1 MTTQGTT
8 PTTATP
14 VSGSAGFDTPSTP
27 DTPSTVKESQGA
39 GTRHNLTF
47 DPGPWLASSPD
58 LQWDPAR
65 YIVGKP
71 GTSRPGQSSR
81 LSRLGTAA
89 SSRAYSL
96 VPLAAMAP
104 AVGVRPPGLGN
115 LTTIIGWVTFLAGL
129 ACLVAFVAAMG
140 KGGISALKHGQFEGG
155 APAAIALVCGVA
167 LTATGALFGAI
178 GITT

>member
-1 MTTQGTT
+1 MTSQSTS
-8 PTTATP
+8 PTTLTP
-14 VSGSAGFDTPSTP
+14 FSGYVGFDTPATEQ
-27 DTPSTVKESQGA
+27 ESDVA
-39 GTRHNLTF
+39 GMSDSMTF
-47 DPGPWLASSPD
+47 DPWAWVASSTAFRCN
-58 LQWDPAR
+58 PAD
-65 YIVGKP
+65 YILGQPGK
-71 GTSRPGQSSR
+71 SSL
-81 LSRLGTAA
+81 LSRLRKAA

-96 VPLAAMAP
+96 VPLGAMAP

-140 KGGISALKHGQFEGG
+140 KGGIAALKHGQFEGG

-167 LTATGALFGAI
+167 LTAAGALFGAI

>member
-14 VSGSAGFDTPSTP
+14 VSESTGFPTP
-27 DTPSTVKESQGA
+27 DTPHTPDTVKESQGA

-47 DPGPWLASSPD
+47 DPGPWLASSPG
-58 LQWDPAR
+58 LRWDPSS
-65 YIVGKP
+65 YVSGKP
-71 GTSRPGQSSR
+71 GKGKSSL
-81 LSRLGTAA
+81 LSRL
-89 SSRAYSL
+89 RNEAYSL
-96 VPLAAMAP
+96 VPVGAMIP